1 YRRLIGSLM
10 GGLKKE
16 GLDNEYLIK
25 YIPFGAR
32 RSITIYDDYNN
43 FSENIKTNFST
54 TDFIRLNILWNKVQ
68 KNDSVIIISD
78 GEHDTSSNPP
88 FTNLTEDEL
97 KEMID
102 IASAMSN
109 NRHPIYVI
117 HILKEYSGERRTLD
131 IGSYYRNL
139 KNNRSNVLAGVKFTV
154 GDGNVIAALSKDF
167 MKKIAKTAN
176 NYYLCYDNKGA
187 VEALFK
193 IFNITMPIACNTAA
207 FKKNIP
213 LNVMF
218 NASVSGSFR
227 QWFWQELKNKQFCL
241 DGVNRAFE
249 NDPNNNIFRL
259 SVDYVNRDAYTV
271 RLGNDIIWKE
281 RKIYE
286 SDDMAECLNRVVTN
300 IKTMITGV
308 LIDDVRFSVPECLI
322 SVKFMD
328 EKIYTFLGK
337 DNFQL
342 YLEDCGSSL
351 WQNADIYFFEEDKRA
366 YIPIPMMKAQQLR
379 ITAPGQE
386 NAAGGVKTITLN
398 SGVTGSWDAEE
409 LTVSESDLQ
418 FPSFSYNFSDFF
430 SQFKG
435 TLLFFSAATKRFYGL
450 VSSDQPQASLKIFKD
465 LRYQIYYVPENLGEK
480 NIKMC
485 LWEPANETDVPKAL
499 ALLIPTPED
508 VVFGYWE
515 ECLRVFQQAKR
526 KDALSINNISTTR
539 SVTVSEKVAHQI
551 SQSNGYFQLLYH
563 LGDIKA
569 DPRYK
574 ELFIALLEQTIKE
587 CQGIN
592 LSFKIVE
599 LFQARIPGFS
609 DRLKQQYLKMG
620 YDKEKLM
627 TIIQVLSNPISN
639 LSELNYYLNGDITNV
654 SLQNYKYFR
663 ELDD

>member
-1 YRRLIGSLM
+1 M

-450 VSSDQPQASLKIFKD
+450 VSSNKPQVPLKIFKGQ
-465 LRYQIYYVPENLGEK
+465 RFQIYYVPENLEDK
-480 NIKMC
+480 NIKTC
-485 LWEPANETDVPKAL
+485 YRELANETDVPKAL
-499 ALLIPTPED
+499 DLLKPTLD
-508 VVFGYWE
+508 DKVFGDWYKCLE
-515 ECLRVFQQAKR
+515 EFEKAKKQDANTKLRPNNT
-526 KDALSINNISTTR
+526 SITVARGASTFE
-539 SVTVSEKVAHQI
+539 TVARQI
-551 SQSNGYFQLLYH
+551 SESNGYFQLLYH
-563 LGDIKA
+563 LKDIKSNTG
-569 DPRYK
+569 YK
-574 ELFIALLEQTIKE
+574 DLFNALLEQTIKE
-587 CQGIN
+587 YRDSTITP
-592 LSFKIVE
+592 FKSID
-599 LFQARIPGFS
+599 LLQARIPGFS

-620 YDKEKLM
+620 EDEGKMM
-627 TIIQVLSNPISN
+627 TIIQILSNPISN
-639 LSELNYYLNGDITNV
+639 LTELNYYLNGDIANV
-654 SLQNYKYFR
+654 SLQNQKYFR
-663 ELDD
+663 ELEN